1 MNLSVAR
8 AVAVVLG
15 AGDVGSAVAVALHR
29 AGFGVVLCEEV
40 DPAWHRRGMA
50 FTNAWYLGSAE
61 LDDEAAMFCASVRS
75 IPAVLDRHRLI
86 AATTWSW
93 RGVVQAVRAVAL
105 VDARMRKR
113 QPSGDLRTAALTA
126 VGLGPGFVAGSNV
139 DVAVET
145 SWGKRLA
152 TIIGTGPTLPFVAE
166 SPAIGGAGDERFV
179 RAPAAGRFS
188 TDRRIAG
195 RVLKGEILGAV
206 GARLVAA
213 PLDGVLRGLSARGAR
228 VAQGAKIVE
237 VDPRGEPALCY
248 GVAERPRAIGRAVVD
263 ALAERGPRQLAAVAP
278 QRTPDADAPLGSR
291 TATNAATV
299 RLPDGPPRAATT
311 S

>member
-8 AVAVVLG
+8 TVAVVLG

-40 DPAWHRRGMA
+40 DPAWHRRGMS
-50 FTNAWYLGSAE
+50 FTNAWYLGGAE
-61 LDDEAAMFCASVRS
+61 LDGEATMFCASVRS

-93 RGVVQAVRAVAL
+93 RGVVQALAATAL

-113 QPSGDLRTAALTA
+113 QPSGDLRTAALTT
-126 VGLGPGFVAGSNV
+126 VGLGPGFIAGSNV

-145 SWGKRLA
+145 RWGEALG
-152 TIIGTGPTLPFVAE
+152 TIIGAGPTLPFAAE

-206 GARLVAA
+206 GARLVSA

-228 VAQGAKIVE
+228 VAQGAKVVE

-248 GVAERPRAIGRAVVD
+248 GIAARPRVIAGAVVD
-263 ALAERGPRQLAAVAP
+263 ALAERRLQGLAAAAAG
-278 QRTPDADAPLGSR
+278 RTPDTDAPLGS
-291 TATNAATV
+291 A
-299 RLPDGPPRAATT
+299 PRG
-311 S
+311 